1 MKRLWGLAALVLL
14 IAACTGT
21 QEPPLELLLAVGEG
35 ERVVFYPAGTEPA
48 VALGSWDLGATVL
61 DLARPAGETRL
72 WVLAPEALRAY
83 PLAGADVD
91 QAPPP
96 SPPTVELPLGTVCGA
111 GRLQEGENHLLVDC
125 GASGVWTVAL
135 ANPALEPVD
144 TSGDPEGTRYLLG
157 EGDRVVRLRPGL
169 QKFTLVYPNP
179 PGDPIEHEVGGL
191 VTVEALAADWDR
203 QQRLGVA
210 VDRLSDVV
218 LYTWEAGSGDA
229 PVYRGP
235 ALALSGLRWI
245 RPLPAG
251 WLVAADS
258 GYALRRSGQDDLL
271 RSGDFRDAVI
281 TPDDYAYL
289 VGPGRLLV
297 LDLLDPNLAEH
308 NRLAGAQARAV
319 VYLPAVP

>member
-1 MKRLWGLAALVLL
+1 MKRLWGLAALLWL

-48 VALGSWDLGATVL
+48 AALGAWDLGVTVQ
-61 DLARPAGETRL
+61 DLARPPGDTRL
-72 WVLAPEALRAY
+72 WVLAPDALRAY
-83 PLAGADVD
+83 PVGGAQVD
-91 QAPPP
+91 RAPDPAPPE
-96 SPPTVELPLGTVCGA
+96 VELPLGVVCADG
-111 GRLQEGENHLLVDC
+111 GLRVGENHLLVDC

-135 ANPALEPVD
+135 ASPALEPVD
-144 TSGDPEGTRYLLG
+144 RSGDPEGTRYLLG
-157 EGDRVVRLRPGL
+157 PDDRVVRLRPGL
-169 QKFTLVYPNP
+169 QKFTLVYPDP
-179 PGDPIEHEVGGL
+179 PGDPIEHEVAGL

-203 QQRLGVA
+203 QQRLGIA

-218 LYTWEAGSGDA
+218 LYTWEAGSSDA

-319 VYLPAVP
+319 AYLPAGP

>member
-35 ERVVFYPAGTEPA
+35 EQVVFYPAGTEPA
-48 VALGSWDLGATVL
+48 AALGSWDLGATVL

-72 WVLAPEALRAY
+72 WVLAPDALRAY
-83 PLAGADVD
+83 PLAGVDVD
-91 QAPPP
+91 QAPPAA
-96 SPPTVELPLGTVCGA
+96 PPTVELPLGTVCGA
-111 GRLQEGENHLLVDC
+111 GTLQVGENHLLVDC

-144 TSGDPEGTRYLLG
+144 RSGDPEGTRYLLG
-157 EGDRVVRLRPGL
+157 PDDRVVRLRPGL

-203 QQRLGVA
+203 QQRLGIA

-218 LYTWEAGSGDA
+218 LYTWEAGSSDA

-235 ALALSGLRWI
+235 ALTLSGLRWI
-245 RPLPAG
+245 RPLPSG

-271 RSGDFRDAVI
+271 RNGDFRDAVI

-297 LDLLDPNLAEH
+297 LDLLDPNLSEH
-308 NRLAGAQARAV
+308 NRLAGGQARAV
-319 VYLPAVP
+319 AYLPAGP